1 MHADP
6 CPAEVAVIDATIN
19 VSLYN
24 NMLIPA
30 LLFYGVIVMV
40 TPMMDSNSATIYES

>member
-6 CPAEVAVIDATIN
+6 CPAEVAVIDAPIN
-19 VSLYN
+19 VRLYN